1 MAVTSK
7 FTNNKCLC
15 TMSDGVV
22 IQQAC
27 DEANCPKCCQLKANE
42 YGSFK
47 TAYAGGDINYEG
59 TILKNPEDINPAGA
73 SGFGFNTSYDGRI
86 RGGIKT
92 PDWVNTDRPMREFD
106 IFDRTKATLTNDAN
120 SNSMNSPLEKSE
132 RLVRIHPLDITGAR
146 RTIGQT
152 IYDPVSKV
160 WKVDDGRPRGMFE
173 DETGKIKW
181 GCWGKC
187 KVRKGVFPFRRT
199 TQSCNCNKNAAK
211 TGCECAGC
219 LGDSRC

>member
-7 FTNNKCLC
+7 FIDGKCLC
-15 TMSDGVV
+15 TMSDGTV

-27 DEANCPKCCQLKANE
+27 DRANCPKCCQLKGNE
-42 YGSFK
+42 YGK
-47 TAYAGGDINYEG
+47 IAINND
-59 TILKNPEDINPAGA
+59 TLINEDINPASD

-92 PDWVNTDRPMREFD
+92 PDWVNTDRPMQEFD
-106 IFDRTKATLTNDAN
+106 IFDRPKATLTNDPN

-132 RLVRIHPLDITGAR
+132 RLVRIHPLDIAGSR

-152 IYDPVSKV
+152 VYDPISKN
-160 WKVDDGRPRGMFE
+160 WKEDDGRPRGMFE
-173 DETGKIKW
+173 DETGKIAW

-187 KVRKGVFPFRRT
+187 KVRKGIFPFKRT
-199 TQSCNCNKNAAK
+199 TVQCNCNKNAAK
-211 TGCECAGC
+211 TGCVCAGC
-219 LGDSRC
+219 LGGSRC

>member
-22 IQQAC
+22 IAQAC

-47 TAYAGGDINYEG
+47 TAYNGGDINYEG

-92 PDWVNTDRPMREFD
+92 PDWVDTDRPMREFD

-132 RLVRIHPLDITGAR
+132 RLVRIHPL
-146 RTIGQT
+146 
-152 IYDPVSKV
+152 
-160 WKVDDGRPRGMFE
+160 
-173 DETGKIKW
+173 
-181 GCWGKC
+181 
-187 KVRKGVFPFRRT
+187 
-199 TQSCNCNKNAAK
+199 
-211 TGCECAGC
+211 
-219 LGDSRC
+219 